1 MTDAEIT
8 LSNLDPY
15 DGDTRTSAE
24 RNFTLELVSTSISLF
39 IGMTPWMRITRLVFG
54 YPLYDSDQPLPVPNC

>member
-15 DGDTRTSAE
+15 YGDTRTSAE
-24 RNFTLELVSTSISLF
+24 RNFGVNEYLPIY
-39 IGMTPWMRITRLVFG
+39 R
-54 YPLYDSDQPLPVPNC
+54 YDPLD